1 MTLIIRRALV
11 SQHKLLKVEKKVC
24 HSFHC
29 TFLLHTTAAS
39 THSTLVFL
47 YLPRER
53 KSSKKM
59 PILKC
64 AHKAKKIF
72 GLNLPLT
79 TNLQYQQM
87 FIPKSPQQNFPPF
100 FKNNMIENA

>member
-53 KSSKKM
+53 KSSKKNAHPEM
-59 PILKC
+59 CTQSKKNIWPQSPFDNKPSVSANVHSEITTTKFSPIFQK
-64 AHKAKKIF
+64 
-72 GLNLPLT
+72 
-79 TNLQYQQM
+79 
-87 FIPKSPQQNFPPF
+87 
-100 FKNNMIENA
+100 